1 MSKKNFSGGLGSL
14 LGEQPEQKEQGGGKP
29 STRIITKSSQ
39 KGTREG
45 ETRATFV
52 VNEEL
57 LEKVKAIAYWDRIS
71 IKEVLNRALLDAV
84 ALYEQEHG
92 AVKPIPKK

>member
-14 LGEQPEQKEQGGGKP
+14 LGEQPEQGRGKP
-29 STRIITKSSQ
+29 SPRIITKSSQ

-71 IKEVLNRALLDAV
+71 IKEVLNQALLDAV